1 MRERL
6 RRRGILLLLF
16 FLSGA
21 SGLVYELVWIRQF
34 GTLFG
39 SSVYSAAVVTAIYMC
54 GLGLGAG
61 LTGSWI
67 DRRFG
72 ADPVSPLRWYGG
84 FELGIGVLAAAT
96 MLLVPLLAP
105 LAAAAAHYEIGA
117 HGWYWLAPSGSLVR
131 YGLAA
136 LLLLPITLL
145 MGGTLTLLI
154 RYVVADDVSS
164 AGWHVGVLYG
174 VNTAGAA
181 LGCLL
186 TDTALVPLLGLR
198 VTQAIAVGM
207 NGIAA
212 AGAWWLARK
221 ATVAAAQAPAPS
233 VRADAVRVAWVAI
246 ALAFAGFAA
255 MAMQIVWFRQLISM
269 FAAFR
274 PVFSIL
280 LTVILVGIW
289 LGSLLGGRLARRAP
303 AAPLLALALAGFVLC
318 ALTGLS
324 LMQHGPSTYG
334 VMPSEGVDPFWRW
347 PTLYARLLLQISW
360 VVGPAALL
368 AGAAFPLGNAIVQ
381 QSREHVGARA
391 GALYLAN
398 TVGGVL
404 GSLVAGFALL
414 PRLGIQT
421 TVTFVMVCVLAALG
435 ALWGAAGWRAL
446 SAPGRR
452 VQAVAAVAV
461 VLALCSWSLLPGQF
475 LLRRSLPLAP
485 GASGRGVIALNEG
498 VNETI
503 AIVAQTG
510 PKLLL
515 LTNGHA
521 MSGTGFESQRYMRA
535 FAHVPMLLQDGVENV
550 MVMCYG
556 VGTTANAILMHPGVK
571 RVDVVELS
579 HDVLLHSD
587 YFSPVNGR
595 PLEDP
600 RTQVYVNDARHHLH
614 MLGEETYDLVTGEP
628 PPMTHAGVVNLY
640 TREFFELLRSRL
652 RPDGLV
658 TYWLPL
664 WQVGEASA
672 RSMVRAFLDVFPG
685 ALLLSG
691 YREELILVGRQGDAP
706 LEIDPEALTRRV
718 DAVPG
723 LRDEL
728 RSIALDSPAEWVGL
742 LAATTP
748 TLERA
753 TRGVSP
759 LRDDHPTL
767 EYSIREVQRD
777 PRIPSDLVSLADVER
792 WCPRCRAGA
801 FGPEEERQL
810 RGYLE
815 VIGHYYRSDAFL
827 ASRFQSMLGA
837 DAALSEEAKRAVAGS
852 LYLQD
857 LLLVLPPDYR
867 RALLLAL
874 HGRPRLA
881 ISSLETVVRTHP
893 DHARARADLEW
904 LRTRFAPGR
913 R

>member
-1 MRERL
+1 
-6 RRRGILLLLF
+6 
-16 FLSGA
+16 
-21 SGLVYELVWIRQF
+21 
-34 GTLFG
+34 
-39 SSVYSAAVVTAIYMC
+39 VTAIYMC

-61 LTGSWI
+61 LAGSWI
-67 DRRFG
+67 DRRFR

-96 MLLVPLLAP
+96 MVLVPLLAP
-105 LAAAAAHYEIGA
+105 LSAAAAHYEIGA
-117 HGWYWLAPSGSLVR
+117 HGWYWLAPGGSLVR

-198 VTQAIAVGM
+198 ATQAIAVGM

-212 AGAWWLARK
+212 AGAWWLARE
-221 ATVAAAQAPAPS
+221 ATVAASRAPAPARDD
-233 VRADAVRVAWVAI
+233 RAAAVRVAWVAM
-246 ALAFAGFAA
+246 ALAFSGFAA

-289 LGSLLGGRLARRAP
+289 LGSLLGGQLARRAP
-303 AAPLLALALAGFVLC
+303 PAPLLALALAGFVLS
-318 ALTGLS
+318 ALAGLS

-334 VMPSEGVDPFWRW
+334 VLPSQEVDPFWRW

-368 AGAAFPLGNAIVQ
+368 AGAAFPLGNAIAQ

-435 ALWGAAGWRAL
+435 ALWGAAGWRTL

-461 VLALCSWSLLPGQF
+461 VLALSAWSLLPSQF

-498 VNETI
+498 VNETL
-503 AIVAQTG
+503 AIVSQPG
-510 PKLLL
+510 PKLRL
-515 LTNGHA
+515 LTNGHS
-521 MSGTGFESQRYMRA
+521 MSETGFGSQRYMRA
-535 FAHVPMLLQDGVENV
+535 FAHVPMLLQDDVENV

-556 VGTTANAILMHPGVK
+556 VGNTANAILMHPGVE

-579 HDVLLHSD
+579 HDVLLHSKH
-587 YFSPVNGR
+587 FSPVNGN
-595 PLEDP
+595 PLGDP
-600 RTQVYVNDARHHLH
+600 RIDVYVNDARHHLH

-691 YREELILVGRQGDAP
+691 YREQLILVGRKGDAP
-706 LEIDPEALTRRV
+706 LEIDPEAVTRRV

-767 EYSIREVQRD
+767 EYSIREVQRN
-777 PRIPSDLVSLADVER
+777 PRIPSDLVSVADVER

-801 FGPEEERQL
+801 LGADEEQRL
-810 RGYLE
+810 GGYLE

-827 ASRFQSMLGA
+827 ASRPQSILGA
-837 DAALSEEAKRAVAGS
+837 DITLSEEAKRAVAES

-857 LLLVLPPDYR
+857 LVLALPPEYR
-867 RALLLAL
+867 RALLLAR
-874 HGRPRLA
+874 HGRPWLA
-881 ISSLETVVRTHP
+881 ISSLESVLRTQP
-893 DHARARADLEW
+893 DHTRARADLEW
-904 LRTRFAPGR
+904 LRARFAPGR